1 MADQTWITRNDH
13 GDGVVELVLNRP
25 PVNTLEPETLMGFRN
40 VMNDVSG
47 DADVRAIVLSSA
59 CKVFSAGLNLKQA
72 QHFDLDD
79 QRAIVDG
86 LNQGFM
92 ALFTSPKP
100 VICAINGPAIAG
112 GLFFVLASDNRI
124 AVPRAQ
130 FGLAEVRVGVGF
142 PAGPLGIARAT
153 LDTIMTRRLMM
164 RGQPIDA
171 QAALAA
177 GLVDDIVE
185 PDALAQAALETAREF
200 AQIPPAAYAAVKS
213 QLRAD
218 TIAQITA
225 AVAAETAADLP
236 WYTDET
242 AAAMARMIG

>member
-1 MADQTWITRNDH
+1 
-13 GDGVVELVLNRP
+13 
-25 PVNTLEPETLMGFRN
+25 
-40 VMNDVSG
+40 
-47 DADVRAIVLSSA
+47 
-59 CKVFSAGLNLKQA
+59 
-72 QHFDLDD
+72 
-79 QRAIVDG
+79 
-86 LNQGFM
+86 
-92 ALFTSPKP
+92 
-100 VICAINGPAIAG
+100 
-112 GLFFVLASDNRI
+112 
-124 AVPRAQ
+124 
-130 FGLAEVRVGVGF
+130 
-142 PAGPLGIARAT
+142 
-153 LDTIMTRRLMM
+153 MTRRLMM
-164 RGQPIDA
+164 RGQPIDV

-185 PDALAQAALETAREF
+185 PDALAQAALDAAREF